1 MFIASAC
8 VSHHGPPKESEKR
21 CLLGDGESLVFPS
34 ESPLLFQASCTQFE
48 VPTASWR
55 LFVWRELW
63 KSYPQTYN
71 GYYILYI
78 YTYIYLSQY
87 FLRDLDINSYYIPSR
102 SIIHLI
108 RDLYLGSIIYPIS
121 SIIMG
126 QSQYIYIYPI
136 LSIKGFIDNP
146 ITLSQCNSSTLPQV
160 GVWKITFHY
169 KT

>member
-55 LFVWRELW
+55 FLFGENFESLTL
-63 KSYPQTYN
+63 KLIMDIIY
-71 GYYILYI
+71 YI